1 MNIKNDAKQIIDELV
16 ESDVIIRVHD
26 ALKIGVEKD
35 NLVITS
41 TFAQNMLNQLFLS
54 MPKLITLDEELKDSN
69 PKVESIKKFLEGNDK
84 RFGVGL
90 DLVCNYVIKNKRLW
104 FNIQGLSINENAN
117 TIKFFENKDLE
128 FVPTEDIVKIY
139 NELLDALNMV
149 FDTNSFDKIK
159 L

>member
-1 MNIKNDAKQIIDELV
+1 MIIKNDAEQIIENLV
-16 ESDVIIRVHD
+16 ESDVIIRVYD

-35 NLVITS
+35 NLVIAS
-41 TFAQNMLNQLFLS
+41 TYAQNILNQLFLA
-54 MPKLITLDEELKDSN
+54 MPKLVTLDEELKESS
-69 PKVESIKKFLEGNDK
+69 PKVESIKKFMEGNDK

-139 NELLDALNMV
+139 NELLDALNKA
-149 FDTNSFDKIK
+149 FDVNSFDKIK

>member
-1 MNIKNDAKQIIDELV
+1 MILKDNCENLINELLDS
-16 ESDVIIRVHD
+16 EKIIRIYD

-35 NLVITS
+35 NLVIIS
-41 TFAQNMLNQLFLS
+41 TYSQNILNQLFLS
-54 MPKLITLDEELKDSN
+54 MPKFVELDNELNDTN
-69 PKVESIKKFLEGNDK
+69 PKVESIKKFMEGSDK

-117 TIKFFENKDLE
+117 VVKFFEDKDLE
-128 FVPTEDIVKIY
+128 YVPTEDIVKTY
-139 NELLDALNMV
+139 NELLEALNKALN
-149 FDTNSFDKIK
+149 TNSFDKIK

>member
-139 NELLDALNMV
+139 NELLDALNKV